1 MAHIID
7 KAKFQLC
14 KNDLD
19 GLVFWRELSDN
30 TIEIK
35 IAMPKYEKYIK
46 KIILNK

>member
-1 MAHIID
+1 MIHIMD
-7 KAKFQLC
+7 KNKFQLY

-19 GLVFWRELSDN
+19 GLVFWRELSDD

-46 KIILNK
+46 EIIKNK